1 MAYSNFTLPSVV
13 KKFNLQLIDNLTLGL
28 AFAPIQPT
36 PALSYILERGAS
48 VAVKQN
54 TEKARSEFIIA
65 PILLEVR
72 GLVHDRVSVFSGVEF
87 NVDSEQ
93 GLIGVC
99 DFLFSKSTQQ
109 LYLEAPVLIVV
120 EAKNENF
127 KQGIAQAT
135 AEMVATQIFN
145 EREGKPQTRVYGA
158 VTIGNS
164 WQFLQLDGFVLTVEN
179 RTYDLEELPEI
190 LGILVAMLE

>member
-1 MAYSNFTLPSVV
+1 VV

>member
-99 DFLFSKSTQQ
+99 DFLFSNPLNNS
-109 LYLEAPVLIVV
+109 IW
-120 EAKNENF
+120 
-127 KQGIAQAT
+127 
-135 AEMVATQIFN
+135 
-145 EREGKPQTRVYGA
+145 KP
-158 VTIGNS
+158 
-164 WQFLQLDGFVLTVEN
+164 LC
-179 RTYDLEELPEI
+179 
-190 LGILVAMLE
+190 

>member
-1 MAYSNFTLPSVV
+1 MAYSSFTLPTVV
-13 KKFNLQLIDNLTLGL
+13 KKFDLHLIDNQPLGL
-28 AFAPIQPT
+28 AFVPIEPT

-72 GLVHDRVSVFSGVEF
+72 GLVHDQVSVFSGVEF
-87 NVDSEQ
+87 NVDAEQ

-127 KQGIAQAT
+127 KQGIAQACADT
-135 AEMVATQIFN
+135 
-145 EREGKPQTRVYGA
+145 KL
-158 VTIGNS
+158 S
-164 WQFLQLDGFVLTVEN
+164 FL
-179 RTYDLEELPEI
+179 I
-190 LGILVAMLE
+190 A